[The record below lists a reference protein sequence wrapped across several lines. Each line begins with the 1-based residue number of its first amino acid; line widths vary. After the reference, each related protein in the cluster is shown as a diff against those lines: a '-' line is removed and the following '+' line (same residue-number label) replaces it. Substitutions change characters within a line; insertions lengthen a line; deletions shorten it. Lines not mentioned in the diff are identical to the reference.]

1 MNEFRFHYLLKFL
14 LLFCTQFL
22 FYKYAQAQDFNPGN
36 PHGCH
41 INANERNW
49 AAPYQSLHSYATRT
63 QTSEIVPL
71 ALHDYGGRN
80 INSAHDTLTL
90 KAHY

>member
-1 MNEFRFHYLLKFL
+1 MRKFIAQQL
-14 LLFCTQFL
+14 IVVVISMLPFFS
-22 FYKYAQAQDFNPGN
+22 YAQSGGRFDSSAT
-36 PHGCH
+36 CH
-41 INANERNW
+41 VNANGRNW